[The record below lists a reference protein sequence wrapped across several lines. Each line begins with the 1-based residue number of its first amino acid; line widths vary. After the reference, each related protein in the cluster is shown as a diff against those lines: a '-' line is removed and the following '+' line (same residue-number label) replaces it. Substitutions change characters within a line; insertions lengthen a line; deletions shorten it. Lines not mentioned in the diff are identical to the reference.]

1 MRELSRKH
9 ARQRVTRSACEVR
22 YVAIHFE
29 ADKLRDQ
36 VQRIV
41 ESLARARRQ
50 IPLGHPVPY
59 HLDQWI
65 TGQYVEHKN
74 LEEQLKLCT
83 IEITK
88 LKSRLAALNSAISVT
103 TASMADIT
111 RAGADRARKTSE
123 TG

>member
-1 MRELSRKH
+1 M
-9 ARQRVTRSACEVR
+9 
-22 YVAIHFE
+22 AIHFE

-50 IPLGHPVPY
+50 ITPGHPVPY

-65 TGQYVEHKN
+65 TGQYVERKN
-74 LEEQLKLCT
+74 LEDQLKLCT